1 MHVGLVA
8 RIAIFVFVGL
18 TAVACQTR
26 EELFSVRGSGPAFFG
41 SVLNADLTAREPDP
55 SAGQPYGIQRVSAD
69 GQVLEQVYSGY
80 DYTGAQGAVDTGDDQ
95 SGGNGQRA
103 RGGGNGNYRLNFENA
118 QIQEVVRAILGDALG
133 ANYVIDPEVSGRV
146 TLSSARP
153 ISKANLIPIL
163 ESLLR
168 MNEAALLTE
177 GDFYRVVY
185 DSNVGNLTVGGPGR
199 SNPGY
204 GLTVLPLRF
213 VSAKT
218 MLGLIDGFATRPD
231 SIRVE
236 SASNMLLIVG
246 TAAERR
252 TAVETVLSFD
262 TDWMADQS
270 VAIYPVRQVR
280 PETIIPELERI
291 FDVQDGRPGAEL
303 IQFVPMARLKAIL
316 VVSSRSDLIRR
327 AGTWVSRLDQQS
339 SAVENTVHVYRVKY
353 RDARLLVEILSGVF
367 GGSVITTSAQDP
379 GAQVQEGFVSF
390 ESSTD
395 DEDLGEDGDEVE
407 DLASQTGNT
416 FDQVS
421 DPIASTGSGS
431 DLFSGGGG
439 GGSGSG
445 PRFSADTANNSVIV
459 YADGDT
465 YRKVL
470 AALRQIDVPPLQVA
484 VNVVIAEIRLNDELR
499 YGVQYFIQSGDIG
512 LDDDVGSIGLFNTVA
527 NTIDRQLPGFNFLI
541 GSESTPD
548 VIISA
553 FDQITDVSV
562 LSSPS
567 LVVVENQ
574 SAVLQVGEE
583 VAVTTRQSESVVNPD
598 SPIVNEVEYRDTGI
612 ILNVTP
618 RVAENGVISLTV
630 AQEISDVIAGQNTL
644 TPTFTKRRISS
655 QISVA
660 SGQTVLLG
668 GLIDEANELDDS
680 GIPGLHRL
688 KGVGGLFGTDI
699 KKSSR
704 NELIVLI
711 RPTVIRQGQDAQHVA
726 EELRARMW
734 NMQSSGL
741 GVR

>member
-55 SAGQPYGIQRVSAD
+55 TAGEPYGIQRVSAD
-69 GQVLEQVYSGY
+69 GQVLEQVYTGY
-80 DYTGAQGAVDTGDDQ
+80 DYTGAPRATDAGGDQ

-103 RGGGNGNYRLNFENA
+103 RGNGNYRLNFENA

-185 DSNVGNLTVGGPGR
+185 DSNVGNLSVGGPGR
-199 SNPGY
+199 ANPGY

-390 ESSTD
+390 ESSTEG
-395 DEDLGEDGDEVE
+395 EDLGEDGDEVE

-668 GLIDEANELDDS
+668 GLIDETNELDDS

-699 KKSSR
+699 KKASR

-734 NMQSSGL
+734 NMQNSGL

>member
-55 SAGQPYGIQRVSAD
+55 TAGEPYGIQRVSAD
-69 GQVLEQVYSGY
+69 GQVLEQVYTGY
-80 DYTGAQGAVDTGDDQ
+80 DYTGAPRATDAGGDQ

-103 RGGGNGNYRLNFENA
+103 RGNGNYRLNFENA

-185 DSNVGNLTVGGPGR
+185 DSNVGNLSVGGPGR

-204 GLTVLPLRF
+204 GLTVLPLQF

-236 SASNMLLIVG
+236 SASNILLIVG

-390 ESSTD
+390 ESSTEG
-395 DEDLGEDGDEVE
+395 EDLGEDGDEVE

-734 NMQSSGL
+734 NMQNSGL